1 MKRLLT
7 GLSLA
12 AFVIVLVWFAPP
24 PAVWAAIGVGAVL
37 ASEEVRRILAG
48 IGMAPWREVL
58 YPGTL
63 ALIAAMI
70 CPAQPVAM
78 TLATFALLLFA
89 RALMP
94 TQRPEEGMHRIA
106 GTLLPMLWIGLSLGH
121 VAAMLAWGLDAAAVA
136 RGRCLILLLAG
147 IVYIGDTFALYGG
160 KLTGRHKLA
169 PGISPKKTW
178 EGAFWGIVGS
188 VVWALGAR
196 ATFFRD
202 LPLGHAIGMA
212 VVGGV
217 VGVVGDL
224 AESLLKRGAAVKD
237 SGALL
242 PGHGGVFDRLDSLL
256 LAAPVV
262 YWWDRLLL
270 H

>member
-1 MKRLLT
+1 MST
-7 GLSLA
+7 
-12 AFVIVLVWFAPP
+12 
-24 PAVWAAIGVGAVL
+24 
-37 ASEEVRRILAG
+37 ASPMRDE
-48 IGMAPWREVL
+48 MA
-58 YPGTL
+58 
-63 ALIAAMI
+63 
-70 CPAQPVAM
+70 
-78 TLATFALLLFA
+78 TLATADPSKMSDEELRDYIA
-89 RALMP
+89 RL
-94 TQRPEEGMHRIA
+94 
-106 GTLLPMLWIGLSLGH
+106 
-121 VAAMLAWGLDAAAVA
+121 
-136 RGRCLILLLAG
+136 
-147 IVYIGDTFALYGG
+147 
-160 KLTGRHKLA
+160 
-169 PGISPKKTW
+169 SPKKTW

-202 LPLGHAIGMA
+202 LPLGHAVGMA